1 MSEELLRTRINAVF
15 DREIAR
21 IEKIRCDLP
30 TPHDVSLWSV
40 VEEYKALRIELLED
54 ELTNQRTL
62 PLHDWF

>member
-1 MSEELLRTRINAVF
+1 
-15 DREIAR
+15 
-21 IEKIRCDLP
+21 
-30 TPHDVSLWSV
+30 